1 MKKRNIKKITL
12 QMWDIRPVDKD
23 GKLDLET
30 VYGRKKSRPVQR
42 KKIESSALGDARKE
56 SPVPPRIL
64 RDISLDGEYFY
75 LKQRKI
81 KKSFQEIKDSRL
93 YRMGSYSDSSEVPII
108 YVSDTKPSN
117 FVLAEEIK
125 KIAEPAP
132 EKPKAVKKIAKVVVK
147 KAENKK
153 IAWKIVFE
161 KPLII
166 YKKSE
171 LKFNDPDEFQFQ
183 KSSAAIRFIKKK
195 RPRGKIISLN
205 EILLARHFSPI
216 NLRRFVFSFNSIAII
231 IFVCVFGI
239 GFIYKGIKIREAV
252 LNNGAIAYASLDKA
266 KNEVINKNFERSS
279 FEFAEA
285 YEKFGEI
292 SKDLN
297 SLGKI
302 FVGTSHFIPYLSKIS
317 SGDSLARAG
326 QDISRVG
333 ILAGEV
339 LKNLDGIK
347 NPLNH
352 SYDSISFL
360 KIFQDSANNSK
371 EIKALLEDAEKNLVR
386 VNLDDVPEDKRDQIV
401 DLKSKLVQT
410 KKFIDGFLENSYI
423 FADVLGG
430 NGPRKYLFLFQNN
443 QEMRATGGF
452 VGSYG
457 VLDISNGRIRN
468 FFIDGIFNPDGQLR
482 EKVVP
487 PAPIQK
493 ISAAWS
499 LHDSN
504 WFPDFP
510 ISAEKATWFY
520 EKTGGPTVDGVIT
533 MTPTVMQK
541 LLEITGPIEMPDYG
555 VVIDSE
561 NFTEKIQYEV
571 EVDYDKEL
579 NKPKQIL
586 ADLAPIILDKIFNTK
601 NFADIARTMS
611 VLVDSLNEKHILIY
625 STNYEIEKKLSALG
639 WSGEI
644 INTDKDYISV
654 INSNINGF
662 KTDGIIEEKIEHLA
676 EIQNDGSIV
685 DTVTITRRHNGGDSN
700 YEWWN
705 KVNADYMRV
714 YVPQGSKLLSAEG
727 QTREFNSPPLDYNAL
742 NFKRD
747 PQVQTEEDAIT
758 VDEETGTRIYD
769 SEGKTV
775 FANWVYVSPQETVVV
790 KYQYLL
796 PYKISMN
803 ESTKPA
809 DTYSLL
815 AQKQSGSLGD
825 KFISDITY
833 PENYQMIWKYPDAAE
848 IKGGRTIYFESD
860 LKSDKFIGIA
870 FTSSN

>member
-23 GKLDLET
+23 GKLDLGT
-30 VYGRKKSRPVQR
+30 VYGRKKSRPAPR
-42 KKIESSALGDARKE
+42 KKIERDVFGDEKKE
-56 SPVPPRIL
+56 SPIPPRIL
-64 RDISLDGEYFY
+64 RDINLNREYFY
-75 LKQRKI
+75 VKKRKI
-81 KKSFQEIKDSRL
+81 KKSFQEIKNSRL
-93 YRMGSYSDSSEVPII
+93 YRMGSYSDSSKVPII
-108 YVSDTKPSN
+108 YVSDIKPST
-117 FVLAEEIK
+117 FLPAEEIEK
-125 KIAEPAP
+125 VTEPAQ
-132 EKPKAVKKIAKVVVK
+132 EKTKAVRKVAKVVVK
-147 KAENKK
+147 KAENKEVAK
-153 IAWKIVFE
+153 KIVFE
-161 KPLII
+161 KPVII

-183 KSSAAIRFIKKK
+183 KSSAAIKFIKKK

-205 EILLARHFSPI
+205 EILLARHFSSI
-216 NLRRFVFSFNSIAII
+216 NLRRFAFSFNSIAII

-252 LNNGAIAYASLDKA
+252 LSNGAIAYASLDQA
-266 KNEVINKNFERSS
+266 KKEVINKNFERSS
-279 FEFAEA
+279 FEFAKA

-302 FVGTSHFIPYLSKIS
+302 FVGTSRFIPYLSKIS

-333 ILAGEV
+333 ILAGDV
-339 LKNLDGIK
+339 LKNLDGIT
-347 NPLNH
+347 NPLNQ
-352 SYDSISFL
+352 STDSISFL

-386 VNLDDVPEDKRDQIV
+386 VNLDDAPEDKRDQIV
-401 DLKSKLVQT
+401 DLKSKLAQI

-430 NGPRKYLFLFQNN
+430 SGPRKYLFLFQNN

-452 VGSYG
+452 IGSYG
-457 VLDISNGRIRN
+457 VMDISNGRIRN

-510 ISAEKATWFY
+510 VSAEKATWFY

-541 LLEITGPIEMPDYG
+541 LLEITGPIEMPEYG
-555 VVIDSE
+555 TVIDSE

-611 VLVDSLNEKHILIY
+611 ILVDSLNEKHILIY

-644 INTDKDYISV
+644 INTDKDYLSV

-685 DTVTITRRHNGGDSN
+685 DTVTITRRHNGGNSD

-714 YVPQGSKLLSAEG
+714 YVPKGSKLLFAEG

-747 PQVQTEEDAIT
+747 PQVQTEEDAMM

-815 AQKQSGSLGD
+815 TQKQSGSLGD
-825 KFISDITY
+825 KFISDIIY

-848 IKGGRTIYFESD
+848 IKGGRTIHFESN